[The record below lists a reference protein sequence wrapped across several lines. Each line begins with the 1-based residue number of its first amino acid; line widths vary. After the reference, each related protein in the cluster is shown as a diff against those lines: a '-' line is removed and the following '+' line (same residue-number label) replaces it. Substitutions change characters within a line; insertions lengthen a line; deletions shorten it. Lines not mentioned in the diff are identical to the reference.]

1 MISREKTLSNNFVK
15 LSANFLIDGRV
26 EYGLTSLKALMS
38 MEWRTL
44 YEFTLKYIENLQC
57 LIHLN
62 DFVDQSSLRPFS
74 HLFETA
80 TRKFTRGTVGPSHLQ
95 ILRQFLTQNSA

>member
-15 LSANFLIDGRV
+15 LSANFLIDGRI
-26 EYGLTSLKALMS
+26 EYGLTSLKVLMS
-38 MEWRTL
+38 MELRTL
-44 YEFTLKYIENLQC
+44 SEFTLKYIENLQR

-74 HLFETA
+74 HLF
-80 TRKFTRGTVGPSHLQ
+80 G
-95 ILRQFLTQNSA
+95 